1 MFDIGHVTALH
12 EMYRQLRIRT
22 VTKTP
27 LLSTNGGRYGEKIFL
42 RVISTSLKMR
52 SASARKACLLVI
64 LRPEHVCACLRCGA
78 SPLVSVGYFV
88 KTSCGSP
95 IRMEGCI
102 AASARLAWLCA
113 VCCQTRN
120 LKIDNYACPAFPGNL
135 LSVLR
140 YLRNLHMRISYRM
153 NVINSSSFEVAVFRR
168 SYRSHNL

>member
-113 VCCQTRN
+113 VVRPGTLRSTTTLAPPFPETYCQ
-120 LKIDNYACPAFPGNL
+120 
-135 LSVLR
+135 
-140 YLRNLHMRISYRM
+140 YLGIY
-153 NVINSSSFEVAVFRR
+153 VTCT
-168 SYRSHNL
+168 